1 MVTGFEQAVMQ
12 AVDAVVQ
19 QAGGYAQVDT
29 AIRLMGLQA
38 VGGDKAL
45 APEQGQQ
52 VAGFHGWLDR
62 HTRP

>member
-52 VAGFHGWLDR
+52 VAGFHGGLDR
-62 HTRP
+62 HPCP